1 MKVSIIF
8 QNLNMIQALFIR
20 FLVESFISG
29 PKCSRDWEPG
39 SWAGSAGACEIGEY
53 NYCSWQEE
61 ARWITCIT
69 VVINSDHQDETPSS
83 ILWPGWVFNLITII
97 ILALKYQRHFQT
109 IATLVGQINAW
120 TKDLTLKIHQRLY
133 FVAQLVTFI
142 QTSEAYSRLT

>member
-20 FLVESFISG
+20 FLVEYFISG

-39 SWAGSAGACEIGEY
+39 PWASSAGACEIGEY

-61 ARWITCIT
+61 AWWITCIT

-97 ILALKYQRHFQT
+97 ILALKNQRHFQT

-120 TKDLTLKIHQRLY
+120 TKDLTLNISKIILCCSAGHFSSNQWG
-133 FVAQLVTFI
+133 I
-142 QTSEAYSRLT
+142 